1 MQEKEENQNKSS
13 VQERQNLIEE
23 FETKP
28 ENLFEKFL
36 EDINAQIQDK
46 DLEKQE
52 KDLFLSYI
60 NKEEQE

>member
-1 MQEKEENQNKSS
+1 MQEKEENQNKTS
-13 VQERQNLIEE
+13 VQERQSLIEE
-23 FETKP
+23 FEAKP
-28 ENLFEKFL
+28 ENLFNRFL

-46 DLEKQE
+46 ELEKQE